1 MGGLHYTTPRPGLGE
16 LPGETCAP
24 LTENGPHSIL
34 LRMRYERIL
43 VVEDDAMWIELL
55 KLWFPAAGYS
65 GVEYAVTGAEAL
77 EAAVQRKPDCILL
90 DFVLPD
96 QNGSEVCAKLRAI
109 PDLARVPVVLFTAH
123 GREKVLGLEN
133 GADYF
138 VGKSDSPRE
147 LMATLDALFK
157 RARSETGVL
166 KRGELSLHSADR
178 RVFWKDSPVATL
190 TPKGFALFHI
200 LVERGPQ
207 PVSREDLFR
216 MVEGVENPGLSRALD
231 VMLNRLKKILPP
243 ELAERI
249 VNVKNFGYCFLED
262 RRVTKP

>member
-1 MGGLHYTTPRPGLGE
+1 
-16 LPGETCAP
+16 
-24 LTENGPHSIL
+24 
-34 LRMRYERIL
+34 MRAERIL
-43 VVEDDAMWIELL
+43 VVEDDTGWVELL
-55 KLWFPAAGYS
+55 KLWFAAAGYS
-65 GVEYAVTGAEAL
+65 LVEYAVTGAQAL
-77 EAAVQRKPDCILL
+77 ETAVQRKPDCVLL

-96 QNGSEVCAKLRAI
+96 QNGSEVCGKLRAI
-109 PDLARVPVVLFTAH
+109 PALSRVPVVMFTAH

-147 LMATLDALFK
+147 LMATLSALFK
-157 RARSETGVL
+157 RARQEPGVAVH
-166 KRGELSLHSADR
+166 GNLSLHASDR
-178 RVFWKDSPVATL
+178 RVFWKDAPVAEL
-190 TPKGFALFHI
+190 TPKAFALFHI

-231 VMLNRLKKILPP
+231 VMLNRLKKALPK
-243 ELAERI
+243 ELASRI

>member
-1 MGGLHYTTPRPGLGE
+1 
-16 LPGETCAP
+16 
-24 LTENGPHSIL
+24 
-34 LRMRYERIL
+34 MRGERIL
-43 VVEDDAMWIELL
+43 VVEDDGGWIELL
-55 KLWFPAAGYS
+55 KLWFSAAGYAR
-65 GVEYAVTGAEAL
+65 VEYAVTGAQAL
-77 EAAVQRKPDCILL
+77 EAAVSRKPDCILL

-96 QNGSEVCAKLRAI
+96 QNGSQVCGKLRAI
-109 PDLARVPVVLFTAH
+109 ADLARVPVVLFTVH

-138 VGKSDSPRE
+138 VGKSDNPRE
-147 LMATLDALFK
+147 LMATLDALFR
-157 RARSETGVL
+157 RARQEPGVL
-166 KRGELSLHSADR
+166 NCGELSLRSADR
-178 RVFWKDSPVATL
+178 QVLWKNEPAAAL
-190 TPKGFALFHI
+190 TPKAFALFHI

-207 PVSREDLFR
+207 PVSREDLYR

-231 VMLNRLKKILPP
+231 VMLNRLKKALPK

>member
-1 MGGLHYTTPRPGLGE
+1 
-16 LPGETCAP
+16 
-24 LTENGPHSIL
+24 
-34 LRMRYERIL
+34 MRAERIL
-43 VVEDDAMWIELL
+43 VVEDDAGWIELL
-55 KLWFPAAGYS
+55 KLWFPAAGYAR
-65 GVEYAVTGAEAL
+65 VEYAVTGAQAL
-77 EAAVQRKPDCILL
+77 EAAVSRKPDCVLL
-90 DFVLPD
+90 DFALPD
-96 QNGSEVCAKLRAI
+96 QNGSAVCGKLRAI
-109 PDLARVPVVLFTAH
+109 PDLARVPVVLFTVH

-138 VGKSDSPRE
+138 VGKSDNPRE

-157 RARSETGVL
+157 RARMALGVL
-166 KRGELSLHSADR
+166 NHGELSLRAEDR
-178 RVFWKDSPVATL
+178 QVLWKNEPVAAL
-190 TPKGFALFHI
+190 TPKAFALFHI
-200 LVERGPQ
+200 LVERGPE

-231 VMLNRLKKILPP
+231 VLLNRLKKSLPK

>member
-1 MGGLHYTTPRPGLGE
+1 
-16 LPGETCAP
+16 
-24 LTENGPHSIL
+24 
-34 LRMRYERIL
+34 MRGERIL
-43 VVEDDAMWIELL
+43 VVEDDAGWIDLL
-55 KLWFPAAGYS
+55 KVWFPAAGYAR
-65 GVEYAVTGAEAL
+65 VEFAVTGAQAL
-77 EAAVQRKPDCILL
+77 ESAVQRRPDCILL

-96 QNGSEVCAKLRAI
+96 QNGSQVCGKLRSI
-109 PDLARVPVVLFTAH
+109 PDLSRVPVVMFTAH

-138 VGKSDSPRE
+138 VGKSDNPRE

-157 RARSETGVL
+157 RARQDTGVFT
-166 KRGELSLHSADR
+166 RGELSLRAADR
-178 RVFWKDSPVATL
+178 QVLWKDDAAATL
-190 TPKGFALFHI
+190 TPKAFALFHI

-207 PVSREDLFR
+207 PVSREDLYR

-231 VMLNRLKKILPP
+231 VMLNRLKKALPK

>member
-1 MGGLHYTTPRPGLGE
+1 M
-16 LPGETCAP
+16 
-24 LTENGPHSIL
+24 
-34 LRMRYERIL
+34 
-43 VVEDDAMWIELL
+43 VEDDRGWIELL
-55 KLWFPAAGYS
+55 KLWFTTAAYAR
-65 GVEYAVTGAEAL
+65 VEYEMTGAKAL

-90 DFVLPD
+90 DFGLPD
-96 QNGSEVCAKLRAI
+96 QNGSEVCGKLRAI
-109 PDLARVPVVLFTAH
+109 PDLARVPVVLFTARE
-123 GREKVLGLEN
+123 REKMLGLEN

-138 VGKSDSPRE
+138 VAKSDNPRE
-147 LMATLDALFK
+147 LMTTLDALFR
-157 RARSETGVL
+157 RARQDSGVHVHGDL
-166 KRGELSLHSADR
+166 TLRAMDR
-178 RVFWKDSPVATL
+178 QVLWKDAPVAVL
-190 TPKGFALFHI
+190 TPKAFALFHI

-231 VMLNRLKKILPP
+231 VMLNRLKKSLPK

>member
-1 MGGLHYTTPRPGLGE
+1 
-16 LPGETCAP
+16 
-24 LTENGPHSIL
+24 
-34 LRMRYERIL
+34 MRAERVL
-43 VVEDDAMWIELL
+43 VVEDDAGWIALL
-55 KLWFPAAGYS
+55 QLWFTAAGYAH
-65 GVEYAVTGAEAL
+65 VEYAVTGALAL

-90 DFVLPD
+90 DFGLPD

-109 PDLARVPVVLFTAH
+109 PALARVPVVLFTAH
-123 GREKVLGLEN
+123 GREKMLGLEN

-138 VGKSDSPRE
+138 VGKSDNPRE
-147 LMATLDALFK
+147 LMTTLDALFK
-157 RARSETGVL
+157 RSRQELGVAVH
-166 KRGELSLHSADR
+166 GDLSLHTADR
-178 RVFWKDSPVATL
+178 RIFWKNLPVAEL
-190 TPKGFALFHI
+190 TPKAFALFHI

-207 PVSREDLFR
+207 PVSREDLYR

-231 VMLNRLKKILPP
+231 VMLNRLKKALPP

>member
-1 MGGLHYTTPRPGLGE
+1 
-16 LPGETCAP
+16 
-24 LTENGPHSIL
+24 
-34 LRMRYERIL
+34 MRSERIL
-43 VVEDDAMWIELL
+43 VVEDEPGWIELL
-55 KLWFPAAGYS
+55 KLWFMTAGYAR
-65 GVEYAVTGAEAL
+65 VEYAVTGAQAL
-77 EAAVQRKPDCILL
+77 ETAVQRKPDCVLL
-90 DFVLPD
+90 DFGLPD
-96 QNGSEVCAKLRAI
+96 QNGSEVCAKMRAV
-109 PDLARVPVVLFTAH
+109 PDLARVPVVMFTAH

-138 VGKSDSPRE
+138 VGKSESSRE

-157 RARSETGVL
+157 RARLEPGVL
-166 KRGELSLHSADR
+166 THGELSLRASDR
-178 RVFWKDSPVATL
+178 QVLWKNEPVAAL
-190 TPKGFALFHI
+190 TPKAFALFHI

-231 VMLNRLKKILPP
+231 VMLNRLKKVLPK

-262 RRVTKP
+262 RHVTKP

>member
-1 MGGLHYTTPRPGLGE
+1 
-16 LPGETCAP
+16 
-24 LTENGPHSIL
+24 
-34 LRMRYERIL
+34 MRGERIL
-43 VVEDDAMWIELL
+43 VVEDDAGWIELL
-55 KLWFPAAGYS
+55 KLWFSSAGYER
-65 GVEYAVTGAEAL
+65 VEYAVTGAHAL

-90 DFVLPD
+90 DFGLPD
-96 QNGSEVCAKLRAI
+96 QNGSEVCGKLRAI
-109 PDLARVPVVLFTAH
+109 PDLARVPVVMFTAH

-138 VGKSDSPRE
+138 VGKSESSRE
-147 LMATLDALFK
+147 LLATLDALFK
-157 RARSETGVL
+157 RARQDLGVL
-166 KRGELSLHSADR
+166 NHGELSLRAADR
-178 RVFWKDSPVATL
+178 QVLWKNEPVAAL
-190 TPKGFALFHI
+190 TPKAFALFHI

-231 VMLNRLKKILPP
+231 VMLNRLKKVLPK
-243 ELAERI
+243 ELADRI